1 MPVAE
6 AVRSLAGIVNED
18 DAAEARCKLA
28 SLAGAAGD
36 GVTERLSSAMGL
48 TDDPF
53 PVEELFWAVRRL
65 LEHLAADRPVVFVV
79 QDVHWA
85 EVTFLELLDHLLQ
98 SIDEAPVL
106 IVCPTRPE
114 LLDASPDWGS
124 SARATRIVLAPLD
137 AEASK
142 TMIEALLG
150 GGSLDAAVLER
161 VVGAAEGNPLY
172 AEQLLRMLTDEGV
185 LEQRDGDWHSTGPL
199 TDVHV
204 PPTIQ
209 ALLAARLDTL
219 AADERAVIEPA
230 SVVGYVFAEA
240 AVAALAPPDVST
252 RVRTELATLAQK
264 HFVQRVEEGDEAHHR
279 FQHIMIRDTAYD
291 GILKRARADL
301 HERFVVWADEVN
313 RDRGAEFEEI
323 LGYHLEQAWTYLS
336 ELGPLDDRG
345 RAIGEDGARRLASAG
360 RRAFDRGDVPAAAT
374 LLGRAAALLP
384 NDHPERIR
392 LLPEH
397 GEALLM
403 TGRFDQAGAVLEDA
417 VSRAAAAPAP
427 AARASLVRLLVGLRT
442 GAGDGWQPDSVEREI
457 ADAIDVFEAAG
468 DEAGL
473 AMAWRLL
480 AWVAGTSCRFGDAA
494 DASERAIEHARRAGD
509 VRQERRAATAYGG
522 AALLGPTNVDEAI
535 ARCESCLEQTAGDRQ
550 SEGILLAMLA
560 GLYAMQ
566 GSFDH
571 ARDLVTRGR
580 TLLEELDL
588 DVEAA
593 RADLEAWRVEMLAG
607 DLDAAERRLRRAYEA
622 LDAVGEKYLLSTVAG
637 YLAQTL
643 VEREAIEDAEALV
656 DRTRELATDGDV
668 ETQALWRY
676 VRGRTLARRRAF
688 DDAEAIAREA
698 LALLEQTDATMMKFD
713 GQLALGEILD
723 AAGRAGDA
731 RQAYEAAHAL
741 AERKG
746 GVVNLG
752 TVLRHLD
759 GADTTPA

>member
-1 MPVAE
+1 
-6 AVRSLAGIVNED
+6 
-18 DAAEARCKLA
+18 
-28 SLAGAAGD
+28 
-36 GVTERLSSAMGL
+36 
-48 TDDPF
+48 
-53 PVEELFWAVRRL
+53 
-65 LEHLAADRPVVFVV
+65 
-79 QDVHWA
+79 
-85 EVTFLELLDHLLQ
+85 
-98 SIDEAPVL
+98 
-106 IVCPTRPE
+106 
-114 LLDASPDWGS
+114 
-124 SARATRIVLAPLD
+124 
-137 AEASK
+137 
-142 TMIEALLG
+142 
-150 GGSLDAAVLER
+150 
-161 VVGAAEGNPLY
+161 
-172 AEQLLRMLTDEGV
+172 
-185 LEQRDGDWHSTGPL
+185 
-199 TDVHV
+199 
-204 PPTIQ
+204 
-209 ALLAARLDTL
+209 
-219 AADERAVIEPA
+219 
-230 SVVGYVFAEA
+230 
-240 AVAALAPPDVST
+240 
-252 RVRTELATLAQK
+252 
-264 HFVQRVEEGDEAHHR
+264 
-279 FQHIMIRDTAYD
+279 
-291 GILKRARADL
+291 
-301 HERFVVWADEVN
+301 
-313 RDRGAEFEEI
+313 
-323 LGYHLEQAWTYLS
+323 
-336 ELGPLDDRG
+336 
-345 RAIGEDGARRLASAG
+345 
-360 RRAFDRGDVPAAAT
+360 
-374 LLGRAAALLP
+374 
-384 NDHPERIR
+384 
-392 LLPEH
+392 
-397 GEALLM
+397 M

-509 VRQERRAATAYGG
+509 VRQERRAATAYG
-522 AALLGPTNVDEAI
+522 AAASLGPTNVDEAI

-731 RQAYEAAHAL
+731 R
-741 AERKG
+741 KG